1 MDVARLL
8 NFTIVGVS
16 TAAVYAIAASGLVVT
31 YTTSGIFN
39 FAHGAF
45 GMIAAFSYWQLH
57 IGWGLPIWVA
67 LPMVVLLGAPLFG
80 AGVERSIMRGIEG
93 ASEIVKVVVTVSLL
107 VALLAVAEW
116 VWPSGVSR
124 SFPQFFT
131 GKVVQLGDVR
141 VPYHSFTVLGVA
153 VLVAVVL
160 RLVLYGTRTG
170 VAMRAVVDD
179 RPLAQLNGARPGL
192 ISMAAW
198 ALGASLAALAGILI
212 GAGEP
217 LSGAKLTLLVINSFA
232 AAVVGRLRS
241 LPMTFVGA
249 LILGL
254 AEAYVAAYVDS
265 SWQLG
270 PIGFTSVGS
279 AVSPLLLLL
288 VLVFLPQSRLRAGGV
303 QRQREHWAVPSWRI
317 AIIGAVTLV
326 VVTWGAVD
334 VMPPRGV
341 VQMAYA
347 SFLAIVALSLV
358 PLTGYAG
365 QISLAPLTFAGIGG
379 VIAGYL
385 GADWAP
391 WGILVG
397 AAVTAVAGAIMALP
411 ALRLT
416 GIYLALGTVAFAMLA
431 SAMFFNQY
439 DLMPGG
445 NRQVPPLQIGDWS
458 ASTAKAQTMVGAVV
472 FALVGLG
479 LVALRRGAWGRR
491 LSAMKDSPVA
501 CATLGLNLTITKVG
515 VFALSAGIAGLGG
528 AVSGRTMLSEEFQ
541 VAAGLPL
548 ALLAVVGGVGA
559 VSGALIGGLLF
570 GAGPI
575 IASTFASNFVGIF
588 RLVEIPVTK
597 LNQVLP
603 GLLGISL
610 GRNPSGISSELSTRL
625 GHVGRSNEALGVA
638 GVGLVGIW
646 LLRKG
651 DVIDGWTLLAAALV
665 LLLGV
670 VPVVPELRQRERAP
684 ESVTRSSL
692 LRALAWSV
700 AGLVVTLVIPWGTAI
715 ESNGVRFVAII
726 ALITV
731 VIVGCEMMLGQIAT
745 HRSPSPDLVG
755 VDRPLT
761 RSDVIDAERALGV
774 LDGALDASPNGSSG
788 EEVRHVAAARG

>member
-8 NFTIVGVS
+8 NFTVVGIG

-45 GMIAAFSYWQLH
+45 GMIAAFVYWQLH
-57 IGWGLPIWVA
+57 VGWGLPIWVA
-67 LPMVVLLGAPLFG
+67 LPLVVLVGAPLFG
-80 AGVERSIMRGIEG
+80 AGVERTIMRGLEG

-131 GKVVQLGDVR
+131 GQVVQIGDVR
-141 VPYHSFTVLGVA
+141 VPYHTFTVLGVA
-153 VLVAVVL
+153 VAVAIAL
-160 RLVLYGTRTG
+160 RLVLYRTRTG

-179 RPLAQLNGARPGL
+179 RPLAQLNGVRPGL
-192 ISMAAW
+192 VSMASW
-198 ALGASLAALAGILI
+198 ALGASLAAVAGILI
-212 GAGEP
+212 GAGAP
-217 LSGAKLTLLVINSFA
+217 LQGAKLTLLVINSFA

-241 LPMTFVGA
+241 LPMTFLGA

-265 SWQLG
+265 SWQIG
-270 PIGFTSVGS
+270 PIGFTSVGA
-279 AVSPLLLLL
+279 AVSPLMLLL
-288 VLVFLPQSRLRAGGV
+288 VMVFLPQSRLRAGGV
-303 QRQREHWAVPSWRI
+303 QRQREHWPVPTWRI
-317 AIIGAVTLV
+317 ALIGAGALV
-326 VVTWGAVD
+326 LVTWGAID
-334 VMPPRGV
+334 VMPARGV

-347 SFLAIVALSLV
+347 SYLALVALSLV

-379 VIAGYL
+379 VIAGYM
-385 GADWAP
+385 GASWSP
-391 WGILVG
+391 WGILIG
-397 AAVTAVAGAIMALP
+397 AAITAVAGAVMALP

-439 DLMPGG
+439 ELMPGG
-445 NRQVPPLQIGDWS
+445 NRQVPPLRIGDWS
-458 ASTAKAQTMVGAVV
+458 ASDAKTQTMVGVAA

-501 CATLGLNLTITKVG
+501 CATLGLNLTLTKVG

-548 ALLAVVGGVGA
+548 AMLAVVGGVGA

-570 GAGPI
+570 GASPI
-575 IASTFASNFVGIF
+575 ISTTFAANFVGIF
-588 RLVEIPVTK
+588 KLVEVPVTK

-610 GRNPSGISSELSTRL
+610 GRNPSGISSELSKRL
-625 GHVGRSNEALGVA
+625 GDVGRSNEALGVG
-638 GVGLVGIW
+638 GVGLLGIW
-646 LLRKG
+646 ALRKA

-670 VPVVPELRQRERAP
+670 MPVVPELRGRARAAATTP
-684 ESVTRSSL
+684 RSAVV
-692 LRALAWSV
+692 RALVWA
-700 AGLVVTLVIPWGTAI
+700 LVVLGVTLVVPWGTAI

-726 ALITV
+726 ALV
-731 VIVGCEMMLGQIAT
+731 AVAVIVCEAMLGLVQT
-745 HRSPSPDLVG
+745 SVLPSPDLLG

-774 LDGALDASPNGSSG
+774 LDGELG
-788 EEVRHVAAARG
+788 EEVSGVVAARG